1 MKNVRVTL
9 IRKYA
14 EMIDGVDLS
23 HHSVGETFR
32 LPRNEA
38 RLLISEQW
46 AVPAPREKVGSKHVE
61 QRESVAADKPA
72 APPPGQSQQLS
83 NE

>member
-14 EMIDGVDLS
+14 EIIDGVDLS
-23 HHSVGETFR
+23 DHVVGETFR
-32 LPRNEA
+32 LPPNQA
-38 RLLISEQW
+38 RLLIGEQW
-46 AVPAPREKVGSKHVE
+46 AIPAPREKGASKPVE
-61 QRESVAADKPA
+61 QPRSVAADKPA
-72 APPPGQSQQLS
+72 RSPSRSESA

>member
-14 EMIDGVDLS
+14 EIIDGVDLS
-23 HHSVGETFR
+23 HHVVGETFR

-46 AVPAPREKVGSKHVE
+46 AIPAPREKAASKPVE
-61 QRESVAADKPA
+61 QPRSVAADKPA
-72 APPPGQSQQLS
+72 RPPSRAES
-83 NE
+83 ANE